1 MTVVL
6 VVAPMLIAGCTSSS
20 NPSQSPSAATASPIA
35 TAATSSATPS
45 PSAGTAAASPA
56 ASPGAQTVVISG
68 FSFQPAALT
77 VQRGASVTWRNDDSV
92 AHRVVSDTNAFSSS
106 DLNQGN
112 TYTHQFSQA
121 GSYPYH
127 CGIHPS
133 MTGTITVQ

>member
-6 VVAPMLIAGCTSSS
+6 VVGPLLIAGCTSSS
-20 NPSQSPSAATASPIA
+20 NPS
-35 TAATSSATPS
+35 PS
-45 PSAGTAAASPA
+45 PSAGTAAASPT
-56 ASPGAQTVVISG
+56 ASLGAQTVVISG
-68 FSFQPAALT
+68 FSFQSAALT

-121 GSYPYH
+121 GAYPYH

-133 MTGTITVQ
+133 M

>member
-1 MTVVL
+1 M
-6 VVAPMLIAGCTSSS
+6 
-20 NPSQSPSAATASPIA
+20 A

-45 PSAGTAAASPA
+45 PSAGTAAASST

-133 MTGTITVQ
+133 MTGTITVL